1 MIRQALLVLIFLQT
15 SLAFA
20 AESLYLPFEASGTF
34 VKNHDGD
41 TLTLDVPDRGQ
52 MTIRLSGADTPET
65 GQAHWKKARDH
76 LKQLLR
82 GTPTT
87 VWRYKKDRYDRDVC
101 HVFVGET
108 DVGLELIRGG
118 YAWFASPFAK
128 ELTAS
133 QQASYPDAERQSR
146 EHRMGLWELD
156 DPMPPWEC
164 RKLRRAG
171 QKCR

>member
-1 MIRQALLVLIFLQT
+1 MIRQALLVLIFLQAP
-15 SLAFA
+15 LAFA
-20 AESLYLPFEASGTF
+20 TERPYQPFKASGTF

-41 TLTLDVPDRGQ
+41 TITLDVPDHGQ

-76 LKQLLR
+76 LKQLLL

-87 VWRYKKDRYDRDVC
+87 VWCYKKDRHERDVC

-108 DVGLELIRGG
+108 DVGLELIRTGH
-118 YAWFASPFAK
+118 AWFAGTFAK
-128 ELTAS
+128 ELTTS
-133 QQASYPDAERQSR
+133 QQVSYPDAERQARESR
-146 EHRMGLWELD
+146 NGLWKFD